1 MPMFW
6 NDWTFFLLIPAFLFS
21 LWAQFKTQ
29 STFKKWS
36 QIQAGRGITAE
47 KAADQILKNAGVN
60 GVKIEMIP
68 GQLTDHYDPRDR
80 VLRLSESVYG
90 NASIAAL
97 GVAAHEAGHA
107 IQHAQGFGAIKI
119 RNAIVPVVNI
129 TSNLAIPIF
138 FIGLLVSLPILLKI
152 GILLFI
158 GVVVFHL
165 ITLPVEFDASSR
177 ALKVLNMGAYL
188 SPEELRGAKSVLT
201 AAAMTYLAA
210 ALMAILNLIR
220 LILISRDRD

>member
-1 MPMFW
+1 MPYFW
-6 NDWTFFLLIPAFLFS
+6 NDWTFLMLIPAFIFS
-21 LWAQFKTQ
+21 LWAQIKTQ

-36 QIQAGRGITAE
+36 QIEAGRGITAE
-47 KAADQILKNAGVN
+47 KVADQILKNYGVN
-60 GVKIEMIP
+60 GVKIEMTP
-68 GQLTDHYDPRDR
+68 GQLTDHYDPRDK
-80 VLRLSESVYG
+80 VLRLSEAVYG

-107 IQHAQGFGAIKI
+107 IQHAKGYAAIGF
-119 RNAIVPVVNI
+119 RNAIVPVVNV

-138 FIGLLVSLPILLKI
+138 FIGLLVSIPILLKI

-165 ITLPVEFDASSR
+165 VTLPVEFDASSR
-177 ALKVLNMGAYL
+177 ALKVLQTGAYL
-188 SPEELRGAKSVLT
+188 SPEELRGARSVLS
-201 AAAMTYLAA
+201 AASMTYLAA

-220 LILISRDRD
+220 LVLIARDRD

>member
-1 MPMFW
+1 MPYFL
-6 NDWTFFLLIPAFLFS
+6 NDWTFLMLIPALIFS

-36 QIQAGRGITAE
+36 QMEAGRGITAE
-47 KAADQILKNAGVN
+47 KAAEQILRNAGVN
-60 GVKIEMIP
+60 DVKIETVA
-68 GQLTDHYDPRDR
+68 GQLTDHYDPRAR
-80 VLRLSESVYG
+80 VLRLSEGVYG

-97 GVAAHEAGHA
+97 GIAAHEAGHA
-107 IQHAQGFGAIKI
+107 IQHARGYTAIQV
-119 RNAIVPVVNI
+119 RNAIAPVVSI

-152 GILLFI
+152 GIILFI

-177 ALKVLNMGAYL
+177 ALKVLQVGGYL
-188 SPEELRGAKSVLT
+188 APEELRGAKSVLT

>member
-6 NDWTFFLLIPAFLFS
+6 NDWTFLLLIPAFLFS

-29 STFKKWS
+29 STFRKWS
-36 QIQAGRGITAE
+36 QIEAGRGITAE
-47 KAADQILKNAGVN
+47 KAADQIMKSAGVN
-60 GVKIEMIP
+60 GVKIEKIP
-68 GQLTDHYDPRDR
+68 GQLTDHYDPRER
-80 VLRLSESVYG
+80 VLRLSETVYG
-90 NASIAAL
+90 NSSIAAL

-152 GILLFI
+152 GIFLFI

-188 SPEELRGAKSVLT
+188 SPEELRGAKSVLS

-210 ALMAILNLIR
+210 ALMAILNLVR
-220 LILISRDRD
+220 LVLLARDRD

>member
-1 MPMFW
+1 M
-6 NDWTFFLLIPAFLFS
+6 LIPAFIFS
-21 LWAQFKTQ
+21 LWAQYNTQ

-36 QIQAGRGITAE
+36 QIEAGRGITAE
-47 KAADQILKNAGVN
+47 KVADQILKNYGVN

-68 GQLTDHYDPRDR
+68 GQLTDHYDPRDK
-80 VLRLSESVYG
+80 VLRLSEGVYG
-90 NASIAAL
+90 NSSIAAL

-107 IQHAQGFGAIKI
+107 IQHAKGYGFIQF

-138 FIGLLVSLPILLKI
+138 FIGLLVSIPILLKV
-152 GILLFI
+152 GIFLFI

-165 ITLPVEFDASSR
+165 VTLPVEIDASSR
-177 ALKVLNMGAYL
+177 ALKVLQTGAYL
-188 SPEELRGAKSVLT
+188 SPEELRGAKSVLS

-220 LILISRDRD
+220 LVLIARDRD

>member
-1 MPMFW
+1 MPYFF
-6 NDWTFFLLIPAFLFS
+6 NDWTFLMLIPAFIFS

-36 QIQAGRGITAE
+36 QIEAGRGITAE
-47 KAADQILKNAGVN
+47 KVADQILKNYGVN
-60 GVKIEMIP
+60 GVKIEMTP
-68 GQLTDHYDPRDR
+68 GQLTDHYDPKEK
-80 VLRLSESVYG
+80 VLRLSEAVYG

-107 IQHAQGFGAIKI
+107 IQHAKGYAAIGI

-138 FIGLLVSLPILLKI
+138 FIGLLVSIPILLKV
-152 GILLFI
+152 GIILFV

-165 ITLPVEFDASSR
+165 VTLPVEFDASAR
-177 ALKVLNMGAYL
+177 AIKVLQTGAYL
-188 SPEELRGAKSVLT
+188 SPEELRGAKSVLS

-220 LILISRDRD
+220 LILIARDRD

>member
-1 MPMFW
+1 MPYFW
-6 NDWTFFLLIPAFLFS
+6 NDWTFLMLIPAFLFS

-29 STFKKWS
+29 STFRKWS
-36 QIQAGRGITAE
+36 QIEAGRGITAD
-47 KAADQILKNAGVN
+47 KVADQILRNYGVN
-60 GVKIEMIP
+60 NVKIEMVP
-68 GQLTDHYDPRDR
+68 GQLTDHYDPRER
-80 VLRLSESVYG
+80 VLRLSEGVYG
-90 NASIAAL
+90 NSSIAAL

-107 IQHAQGFGAIKI
+107 IQHAKGYGAIQF

-138 FIGLLVSLPILLKI
+138 FVGLLVSIPILLKI
-152 GILLFI
+152 GIILFV

-165 ITLPVEFDASSR
+165 VTLPVEFDASSR
-177 ALKVLNMGAYL
+177 ALKVLQTGSYL
-188 SPEELRGAKSVLT
+188 NPDELRGAKSVLS

-220 LILISRDRD
+220 LVLIARDRD